1 MDPDQLQ
8 EIANNFRASLSR
20 LESVISAFT
29 DKVNTVV
36 DDFNDLNNKALSI
49 NRSYTDVAGRGVAA
63 TEGLNLTLNSKFSIG
78 LELNRQAL
86 FGNNRELI
94 KLAAAQ
100 EALGKSSAP
109 TIAAFRELQVALR
122 LSESQTNAL
131 AKATLDSALRYGI
144 STEVLVDQLQ
154 KLQPVM
160 ETLSLAGQDTS
171 QFASFVSQLTAKLGG
186 ERNAD
191 NVARAL
197 TILTD
202 VSSKNQNMLA
212 RFGVQDL
219 SRRLISGQGSPE
231 EQSALAIEAIRRFSL
246 GVQSM
251 QGSQIE
257 NIRLLQEMTG
267 GSAGLFL
274 SLNTELERTAN
285 NIKENDPT
293 KAFDQVINNFKN
305 LIDSLFAP
313 IEQSVMSAVKV
324 LIDGVTPVVKFISQ
338 LIKSITSLSHFTD
351 LLIIGFIIT
360 STIVAALLIPI
371 IIALVEALA
380 VLLSPILPLIAGMIL
395 LGAAV
400 YALMDIFDFGFSDI
414 FNFVSEIFT
423 SIFEYV
429 SQFTEFISPLVTGIK
444 FLLAAILIPVI
455 INLTLAFVSFLISL
469 SLVLI
474 PLFAL
479 GYAIRYLLRIF
490 NIEVPELSSIFS
502 TVKKVFNNFGDYMM
516 LIVYRLAQGFYKILS
531 SITFGD
537 LSKGFEKDSL
547 EYKIK
552 ADELSRDLQTRA
564 VEAAEKTEEN
574 TRKEIKIPEFIT
586 TTNKELE
593 DAFRVMLGLQ
603 STNPVASQMV
613 MLNERM
619 EILVDNSNVQ
629 TENSTQTVQAQ
640 NQTVQ
645 RLDSVNQSVKQK
657 PLQRSFN
664 SSRSF

>member
-1 MDPDQLQ
+1 MNSDQLQ

-29 DKVNTVV
+29 AKVNTVV

-49 NRSYTDVAGRGVAA
+49 NRSYTDVASRGLAA

-144 STEVLVDQLQ
+144 STEVLVNQLQ

-293 KAFDQVINNFKN
+293 KAFFEVINNFQN

-313 IEQSVMSAVKV
+313 IKQSVMDAVKV
-324 LIDGVTPVVKFISQ
+324 MIDGVTPVIIFIGEV
-338 LIKSITSLSHFTD
+338 IKSITSLSHFTD
-351 LLIIGFIIT
+351 LLIIGFIT
-360 STIVAALLIPI
+360 VVTLVVAALVPTLIT
-371 IIALVEALA
+371 LVSAFAALA
-380 VLLSPILPLIAGMIL
+380 APLLPLVATVVG
-395 LGAAV
+395 LGL
-400 YALMDIFDFGFSDI
+400 ALYTVMRIFDFGFSDI
-414 FNFVSEIFT
+414 FSE
-423 SIFEYV
+423 
-429 SQFTEFISPLVTGIK
+429 L
-444 FLLAAILIPVI
+444 
-455 INLTLAFVSFLISL
+455 
-469 SLVLI
+469 
-474 PLFAL
+474 
-479 GYAIRYLLRIF
+479 
-490 NIEVPELSSIFS
+490 
-502 TVKKVFNNFGDYMM
+502 KKVFNNFGDYMM
-516 LIVYRLAQGFYKILS
+516 LIVYRLAQGFYSVLS

-537 LSKGFEKDSL
+537 WSTDFEKDSL
-547 EYKIK
+547 EYQKK
-552 ADELSRDLQTRA
+552 ADALRQKIDQSALETSEQI
-564 VEAAEKTEEN
+564 EKN
-574 TRKEIKIPEFIT
+574 TRKEIKIPEFIK

-613 MLNERM
+613 VLTDRIEK
-619 EILVDNSNVQ
+619 LVDNSNVQ

-640 NQTVQ
+640 TQTVQ
-645 RLDSVNQSVKQK
+645 KLELVNQNVKQK
-657 PLQRSFN
+657 VNPLTRYQN
-664 SSRSF
+664 TSRAY

>member
-29 DKVNTVV
+29 AKVNTVV

-49 NRSYTDVAGRGVAA
+49 NRSYTDVAGRGLAA

-144 STEVLVDQLQ
+144 STEVLVNQLQ

-231 EQSALAIEAIRRFSL
+231 EQSALAIEAIRRFSM

-305 LIDSLFAP
+305 LMDSLFAP
-313 IEQSVMSAVKV
+313 IKQSVMDAVKV
-324 LIDGVTPVVKFISQ
+324 LIDGAIPVIKFISEV
-338 LIKSITSLSHFTD
+338 IKSITSLSRFTD
-351 LLIIGFIIT
+351 LLIIGFISIT
-360 STIVAALLIPI
+360 TLVVAFLIPTLT
-371 IIALVEALA
+371 ALVQAFIA
-380 VLLSPILPLIAGMIL
+380 LLSPLLPLIGVVVA
-395 LGAAV
+395 LGLALYAV
-400 YALMDIFDFGFSDI
+400 MNIFDFGFSDI
-414 FNFVSEIFT
+414 FSE
-423 SIFEYV
+423 
-429 SQFTEFISPLVTGIK
+429 L
-444 FLLAAILIPVI
+444 
-455 INLTLAFVSFLISL
+455 
-469 SLVLI
+469 
-474 PLFAL
+474 
-479 GYAIRYLLRIF
+479 
-490 NIEVPELSSIFS
+490 
-502 TVKKVFNNFGDYMM
+502 KKVFNNFGDYMM
-516 LIVYRLAQGFYKILS
+516 LIVYRLAQGFYSVLS

-537 LSKGFEKDSL
+537 WSTGFENDSL
-547 EYKIK
+547 EYQKK
-552 ADELSRDLQTRA
+552 ADALRQKIDQSALTTSEQI
-564 VEAAEKTEEN
+564 EKN
-574 TRKEIKIPEFIT
+574 TRKEIKIPEFIK

-603 STNPVASQMV
+603 STNPVVSQMV
-613 MLNERM
+613 VLNDRIEQ
-619 EILVDNSNVQ
+619 LVDNSNVQ

-640 NQTVQ
+640 TQTVQ
-645 RLDSVNQSVKQK
+645 KLELVNQNVKQK
-657 PLQRSFN
+657 VNPLARYQN
-664 SSRSF
+664 TSRTY

>member
-1 MDPDQLQ
+1 VDPDQLQ

-29 DKVNTVV
+29 AKVNTVV

-49 NRSYTDVAGRGVAA
+49 NRSYTDVAGRGLAA

-144 STEVLVDQLQ
+144 STEVLVNQLQ

-231 EQSALAIEAIRRFSL
+231 EQSALAIEAIRRFSM

-305 LIDSLFAP
+305 LMDSLFAP
-313 IEQSVMSAVKV
+313 IKQSVMDAVKV
-324 LIDGVTPVVKFISQ
+324 LIDGAIPVIKFISEV
-338 LIKSITSLSHFTD
+338 IKSITSLSRFTD
-351 LLIIGFIIT
+351 LLIIGFISIT
-360 STIVAALLIPI
+360 TLVVAFLIPTLT
-371 IIALVEALA
+371 ALVQAFIA
-380 VLLSPILPLIAGMIL
+380 LLSPLLPLIGVVVA
-395 LGAAV
+395 LGLALYAV
-400 YALMDIFDFGFSDI
+400 MNIFDFGFSDI
-414 FNFVSEIFT
+414 FSE
-423 SIFEYV
+423 
-429 SQFTEFISPLVTGIK
+429 L
-444 FLLAAILIPVI
+444 
-455 INLTLAFVSFLISL
+455 
-469 SLVLI
+469 
-474 PLFAL
+474 
-479 GYAIRYLLRIF
+479 
-490 NIEVPELSSIFS
+490 
-502 TVKKVFNNFGDYMM
+502 KKVFNNFGDYMM
-516 LIVYRLAQGFYKILS
+516 LIVYRLAQGFYSVLS

-537 LSKGFEKDSL
+537 WSTGFENDSL
-547 EYKIK
+547 EYQKK
-552 ADELSRDLQTRA
+552 ADALRQKIDQSALTTSEQI
-564 VEAAEKTEEN
+564 EKN
-574 TRKEIKIPEFIT
+574 TRKEIKIPEFIK

-613 MLNERM
+613 VLNDRIEK
-619 EILVDNSNVQ
+619 LVDNSNVQ

-640 NQTVQ
+640 TQTVQ
-645 RLDSVNQSVKQK
+645 KLELVNQNVKQTK
-657 PLQRSFN
+657 PLLRPPS
-664 SSRSF
+664 SSRTY